1 MCSPGFDFGPG
12 VLDGQEPVGVQA
24 LITEVAVEAFDEC
37 IIGWLSWTVVGV
49 RRFQYQ
55 QGIFPFIRR

>member
-24 LITEVAVEAFDEC
+24 FIPEFPLEWFYKESVRKQVQEC
-37 IIGWLSWTVVGV
+37 VIYRLKDLC
-49 RRFQYQ
+49 RE
-55 QGIFPFIRR
+55 